1 MISEPSYYVGRPV
14 ESMQTMLRFAAEGN
28 NRLLPVVP
36 DGVFGPNTMAAVTA
50 FQRYYG
56 LPATGVMNG
65 ATWERLVQTYQAQLV
80 QQAPAEAMQPILNP
94 QQTMKPGESNYHIYL
109 VQAALRVLSS
119 VYRGLPQTPV
129 SGTLDASTVT
139 AVRRFQA
146 LCGLPVTG
154 EVDRH
159 TWRYL
164 CAITPWPPE
173 TEPGAAGEG
182 NNKPH
187 VHAGYFS
194 RTAAKA
200 RARQRP
206 AFPRGKA
213 PKEVRRTRNGDIRRT
228 DQEMPLSGIILTP
241 LLTRGGG
248 RW

>member
-65 ATWERLVQTYQAQLV
+65 VTWERLVQTYQAQLV

-146 LCGLPVTG
+146 LCCLPVTG
-154 EVDRH
+154 RGGPAHLAVS
-159 TWRYL
+159 L
-164 CAITPWPPE
+164 PPLHPGCRKRNRELPERE
-173 TEPGAAGEG
+173 TI
-182 NNKPH
+182 N
-187 VHAGYFS
+187 
-194 RTAAKA
+194 
-200 RARQRP
+200 
-206 AFPRGKA
+206 PRGRSRAIAHPVALRKLA
-213 PKEVRRTRNGDIRRT
+213 A
-228 DQEMPLSGIILTP
+228 
-241 LLTRGGG
+241 
-248 RW
+248 

>member
-1 MISEPSYYVGRPV
+1 MIAEPSYYVGRPV

-146 LCGLPVTG
+146 LCGLPVDFPLHG
-154 EVDRH
+154 LPLRSGAQKGQAEGKSCLLEPPGQSDGSERMLPGKEAACPQERASRWVLLRQEGSFAVKVDLGKIAEAVGLA
-159 TWRYL
+159 WV
-164 CAITPWPPE
+164 A
-173 TEPGAAGEG
+173 PG
-182 NNKPH
+182 P
-187 VHAGYFS
+187 
-194 RTAAKA
+194 
-200 RARQRP
+200 
-206 AFPRGKA
+206 
-213 PKEVRRTRNGDIRRT
+213 
-228 DQEMPLSGIILTP
+228 
-241 LLTRGGG
+241 GGV
-248 RW
+248 

>member
-1 MISEPSYYVGRPV
+1 MIAEPSYYVGRPV

-139 AVRRFQA
+139 AVRRFQD

-164 CAITPWPPE
+164 CRHYTL
-173 TEPGAAGEG
+173 AAGNG
-182 NNKPH
+182 T
-187 VHAGYFS
+187 GS
-194 RTAAKA
+194 CR
-200 RARQRP
+200 
-206 AFPRGKA
+206 RGK
-213 PKEVRRTRNGDIRRT
+213 
-228 DQEMPLSGIILTP
+228 Q
-241 LLTRGGG
+241 
-248 RW
+248 